1 MGEVFRPRPER
12 LSGPAGC
19 GAALTTHPH
28 PAQRL
33 KKEYSYIST
42 PALGLPRLKKE
53 YSYIS
58 TPPLGLPG
66 LKKEYSYISTPA
78 LGLPRLKKEHSFIST
93 PALGFPRLKKEH
105 SYIST
110 PPLGL
115 PGLSHSDVSP
125 IHAVCSRY
133 KNLCI
138 LQTPGRVGTKSAA
151 NSSQANNLQ
160 AGEKV
165 FSLQAQFQIII
176 EYAHDSGNWGK
187 TGRNWC

>member
-1 MGEVFRPRPER
+1 MLMNYHIGR
-12 LSGPAGC
+12 LVLCSLCVGACVAADLWWCSFCRLQPAK
-19 GAALTTHPH
+19 
-28 PAQRL
+28 R
-33 KKEYSYIST
+33 
-42 PALGLPRLKKE
+42 
-53 YSYIS
+53 
-58 TPPLGLPG
+58 TPP
-66 LKKEYSYISTPA
+66 KTSY
-78 LGLPRLKKEHSFIST
+78 IST